1 MLVYLGNLLVYLYL
15 VNLSTKEFVV
25 SNAMRDEIVHW
36 RGNSLKGIKF
46 IAQWQAT
53 EGAAPWGSREECY
66 AVCVRGGQDL
76 KDFKDLNNLRDL
88 TFLPSLP
95 SSNFFLKFQIIID
108 VTLRLITI

>member
-1 MLVYLGNLLVYLYL
+1 MPCGTMLVYLGNLLVYLYL

-53 EGAAPWGSREECY
+53 EGAAPWGE
-66 AVCVRGGQDL
+66 
-76 KDFKDLNNLRDL
+76 
-88 TFLPSLP
+88 
-95 SSNFFLKFQIIID
+95 
-108 VTLRLITI
+108 